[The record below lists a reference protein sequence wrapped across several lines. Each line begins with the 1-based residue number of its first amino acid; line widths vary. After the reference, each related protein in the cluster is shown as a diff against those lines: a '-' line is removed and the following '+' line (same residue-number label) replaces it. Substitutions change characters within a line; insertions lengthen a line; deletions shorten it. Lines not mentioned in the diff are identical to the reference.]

1 MNRRETEPHGL
12 IAGYAVDA
20 LDEAERK
27 AVEAHL
33 PGCEECRRDLR
44 EFRETAALLG
54 SAETVPPSEGLW
66 GRIREQA
73 ERTRQLP
80 PEAAPDRG
88 RVLPLRRRTRAA
100 LPWAVAAAAVLAAA
114 VLGGVVVEQ
123 NGRMESMRTHTAEVE
138 ALLAAEDT
146 EMATRPVSHSEA
158 SATLFVSQ
166 ENDTV
171 MIMVEGLPPAPDG
184 MGYQL
189 WYVDPDG
196 MRSAGMLH
204 ADGGMLTG
212 MSPGLGDAVQIG
224 ISMEPSGGA
233 EQPTGEPMK
242 VDV

>member
-1 MNRRETEPHGL
+1 MKRRGAEPHGL
-12 IAGYAVDA
+12 IAGYAVNA

-33 PGCEECRRDLR
+33 PACEECRRDLR

-54 SAETVPPSEGLW
+54 SAEAAPVPEGLW
-66 GRIREQA
+66 ERVREQA
-73 ERTRQLP
+73 GRTRQLP

-88 RVLPLRRRTRAA
+88 RVRPPRRRLRTA

-114 VLGGVVVEQ
+114 VLGGVAVEQ
-123 NGRMESMRTHTAEVE
+123 NGRMESMRAHTAEVE

-146 EMATRPVSHSEA
+146 EMMTRPVSHSEA

-166 ENDTV
+166 RSDTV

-204 ADGGMLTG
+204 SDGGMLTG
-212 MSPGLGDAVQIG
+212 MSPGLGDAVEIG

-233 EQPTGEPMK
+233 EQPTEEPMK
-242 VDV
+242 VEV